1 MPPVSLLVKPA
12 SGSCN
17 MRCRY
22 CFYADEQN
30 KRAVAVYGMMSEK
43 TMRAVIDQAFAYAA
57 GSDCSVAFQ
66 GGEPTLAG
74 LEFYRALTSYA
85 AGHELAP
92 KTPVRFSIQT
102 NALALDEEWASFLA
116 EHHFLVGVSL
126 DGMQYI
132 HDRYR
137 IDAQGKGTYDRVM
150 DAVRLLAKYGVETN
164 ILTVVTSA
172 SARKGG
178 KLYRFFR
185 DNGLEFQQ
193 YIECLDPMGEVPGGR
208 EYSLTPEK
216 YGRFL
221 KDLFD
226 AWYLDWE
233 QGKGSYNRYFENLL
247 MLLAGQRPESCGMAG
262 VCSPQ
267 WVIEADGSTY
277 PCDFY
282 ALDEWLLGN
291 INRDSLSRMD
301 ERRKELGFIAWSRRV
316 HEDCKTCQWFFLCR
330 GGCRRH
336 REPVRADAA
345 GKNYFCA
352 AYQDFFSYAYSRL
365 LSLCR
370 GIIAEGT
377 GKRVQPPDR

>member
-30 KRAVAVYGMMSEK
+30 KRAIPVYGMMSEK
-43 TMRAVIDQAFAYAA
+43 TMHAVIDQAFAYAA
-57 GSDCSVAFQ
+57 GSDCTIAFQ

-74 LEFYRALTSYA
+74 LAFYRDLTAYA

-92 KTPVRFSIQT
+92 HTPVHFSLQT
-102 NALALDEEWASFLA
+102 NGLALDEEWASFLA

-126 DGMQYI
+126 DGMKHI

-137 IDAQGKGTYDRVM
+137 VDAKGEGTYERVM
-150 DAVRLLAKYGVETN
+150 DAIRLLAEHGVDTN

-172 SARKGG
+172 SARKAG
-178 KLYRFFR
+178 KLYQFFR
-185 DNGLEFQQ
+185 DNDLEFQQ
-193 YIECLDPMGEVPGGR
+193 YIECLDPMGEMPGGR

-226 AWYLDWE
+226 AWHLDWR
-233 QGKGSYNRYFENLL
+233 QGKGIYNRYFENLL
-247 MLLAGQRPESCGMAG
+247 MRLAGQQPESCAMTG
-262 VCSPQ
+262 VCSVQ

-291 INRDSLSRMD
+291 INQDTLSRMD
-301 ERRKELGFIAWSRRV
+301 ERREGLGFIAWSRQV
-316 HEDCKTCQWFFLCR
+316 HEDCKACQWFFLCR

-336 REPVRADAA
+336 REPVRAEYA
-345 GKNYFCA
+345 GKNYYCA
-352 AYQDFFSYAYSRL
+352 AYQDFFSYAYPRL
-365 LSLCR
+365 YSLYQDL
-370 GIIAEGT
+370 IAGRI
-377 GKRVQPPDR
+377 GRR